1 MRRIVARFFEKDRV
15 YILKRISSLAIPS
28 MIEMLLTTLVGIAD
42 TVMIG
47 RYLEAAGISAMSL
60 ANQII
65 FPIIFIFSAFNAGTT
80 AIVARHIGAR
90 EYNEANEGA
99 GQSLLLNTFVGIFLV
114 SIMVI
119 FHEKFIRLF
128 PANSNVINLGIDYLR
143 IVIYSQFFMLI
154 TFSISSALRGAGDT
168 KTPMYV
174 NGAVNLL
181 NILGNWLLIYGV
193 GIFPE
198 MGIAGAALSTTLSRA
213 LGAIFLLIITFGGK
227 RKIRLRVHDLRLKIK
242 MVNRIARIGW
252 SAAVEQFFMQ
262 TSFIALNFIIVSL
275 GEVSH
280 AIFNM
285 IIRIESI
292 SFMPAFG
299 ISIAA
304 TTLVGQNLGAKEE
317 EMAVKSGNMA
327 ALLGS
332 LMGLSLGMIFFTFP
346 RALVSIFV
354 SDITTI
360 NTAIIPMRIA
370 AVQQCVL
377 AAMII
382 YSAALRGAGD
392 TKMVMYITIFRVWGI
407 FVPLTYLLV
416 KFTNLG
422 IIGVFITSNLAFL
435 IPAILFYY
443 RFKSRKWINIEV

>member
-1 MRRIVARFFEKDRV
+1 MKYIVAKFFEKDRV

-65 FPIIFIFSAFNAGTT
+65 FPIIFIFSAFNSGTT
-80 AIVARHIGAR
+80 AIVARHIGAK
-90 EYNEANEGA
+90 EYNEASEGA

-114 SIMVI
+114 TLMVI

-128 PANSNVINLGIDYLR
+128 PANNNVINLGIDYLK

-154 TFSISSALRGAGDT
+154 TFAISSALRGSGDT

-213 LGAIFLLIITFGGK
+213 LGAIFLLIITFSGN
-227 RKIRLRVHDLRLKIK
+227 RKIRLRIHDLRFKAN
-242 MVNRIARIGW
+242 MVNRIVKIGW

-262 TSFIALNFIIVSL
+262 TSFVVLNFIIISL

-304 TTLVGQNLGAKEE
+304 TTLVGQNLGAMEE

-327 ALLGS
+327 ALLGA
-332 LMGLSLGMIFFTFP
+332 LMGLLLGIIFFTFP
-346 RALVSIFV
+346 EELVGLFV
-354 SDITTI
+354 TDISTI

-370 AVQQCVL
+370 ALQECVL

-392 TKMVMYITIFRVWGI
+392 TKTVMYITIFRVWGI

-416 KFTNLG
+416 KFTSFG
-422 IIGVFITSNLAFL
+422 IIGVFIASNLAFL